1 MINELLKKKYLT
13 VFIIFICS
21 FFIGILFLYIERKI
35 LGISSTFHPDS
46 LWYLTNH
53 DHNYISIKASLSEN
67 IINFFKNFLKG
78 NSYYSVVKLLHE
90 IKQLNIINFLDAY
103 RNLILLNIFL
113 YSLTCAMVFLHYIK
127 HYHSEQKNYL
137 FILSIF
143 VFMILPY
150 KLHLA
155 VNILK
160 ETFIFFF
167 LIIFVLYQNKVSLI
181 LSSIFGTSFR
191 FSFIIYYLI
200 FFDFKKLFNLK
211 KLIYFSL
218 TTIMICIFYFYTFY
232 EVGDDHGNLFYH
244 FIKLVSERNTNEMA
258 GRIYDYI
265 PNFSNDQFGYL
276 YRSILWPL
284 LFLSGTFIFF
294 TDNIFFIL
302 LGIEIIIMQIITW
315 ICHKRLI
322 INFGMI
328 LVLIIISL
336 WVTNFTSF
344 HRYAYLPF
352 VALFLKIIFEKN
364 NY

>member
-13 VFIIFICS
+13 VFIIFISS

-53 DHNYISIKASLSEN
+53 NQYSNYISVKLSLSEN

-113 YSLTCAMVFLHYIK
+113 YSLTCALVFLHYIK
-127 HYHSEQKNYL
+127 HFHREQKNYL

-258 GRIYDYI
+258 GRIFDYI

-352 VALFLKIIFEKN
+352 VALFLKIIFEKK
-364 NY
+364 